1 MLTTSRQLE
10 NELMKN
16 IEKLYTYT
24 LMVTYQEL
32 KHQYNDGGVVGV
44 VVE

>member
-16 IEKLYTYT
+16 IEKLFT
-24 LMVTYQEL
+24 
-32 KHQYNDGGVVGV
+32 GGYLPKTKVSV
-44 VVE
+44 